1 MSEEITLLIR
11 STKTETLTYRP
22 DRNYHGDKDL
32 HQIARDDIADIET
45 HKVDPQDLD
54 VVYAQSQTKYEINV
68 TDIEPD
74 TSMWEL
80 DDEDYEDDEGCE

>member
-11 STKTETLTYRP
+11 STKIETLTYRP
-22 DRNYHGDKDL
+22 NRNYHGDKDL

-54 VVYAQSQTKYEINV
+54 VVYAQSQTKYEIDV

-74 TSMWEL
+74 TSLWEL
-80 DDEDYEDDEGCE
+80 DDEDDEGRE